1 VDGWAAAGTVGI
13 IRDQL
18 RRIRRQMGK
27 APQAVAT
34 IIGSQSMKAAETV
47 GRNSRGPGP
56 EDTGSKKAPKA
67 SSASGKP
74 LRIGQPSH
82 QTVELNGNGKTG
94 KFTITP
100 QRVVVGKAADLDEL
114 EDPKYKG
121 WAPVWVYVNAKLV
134 GGDAPMT
141 GPMVMSDTGVLLA
154 GDVPVQRL
162 LILGLDLSSKPA
174 DCEDD
179 DPDALWQKGEDH
191 TRCVPFLVPEGKAI
205 TNVTFSRGYYQP
217 PLKWTVA

>member
-1 VDGWAAAGTVGI
+1 MKLDGH
-13 IRDQL
+13 
-18 RRIRRQMGK
+18 GK
-27 APQAVAT
+27 W
-34 IIGSQSMKAAETV
+34 GE
-47 GRNSRGPGP
+47 
-56 EDTGSKKAPKA
+56 
-67 SSASGKP
+67 
-74 LRIGQPSH
+74 
-82 QTVELNGNGKTG
+82 
-94 KFTITP
+94 FTITP

-114 EDPKYKG
+114 EDPKCKG

-134 GGDAPMT
+134 GDAPMT

-191 TRCVPFLVPEGKAI
+191 TRCAPYLVPEGKAI
-205 TNVTFSRGYYQP
+205 SSITYSRGYYQP
-217 PLKWTVA
+217 PRKWTVQ